1 MTDELKTLFNTA
13 TNVTP
18 VNEQVLH
25 VRVQGKSRD
34 IALDVLGITG
44 GSSDSAIRSAVAQFM
59 DLSPELLTPTVIE
72 RHPNGNMTLRPEAV
86 YG

>member
-1 MTDELKTLFNTA
+1 MTDEMKTLFDTA
-13 TNVTP
+13 INVAP

-44 GSSDSAIRSAVAQFM
+44 GSSDSAIREAVAQFM
-59 DLSPELLTPTVIE
+59 DLSPNLFTSTVIE

-86 YG
+86 FG